1 MRPNPTAG
9 RSFPLA
15 ATAQDGTRLG
25 AMLGSLKALL
35 DAVPNARRVFPHV
48 AALESDLK
56 KHGLVVL
63 QKAPVSALTKVSKE
77 LAKLPMRGD
86 DLPLQELGT
95 VLLGEL
101 EARSPHRSPQF
112 MSTFVSEEKLVVSEG
127 SHTDFMA
134 VVGQAEAARKP

>member
-1 MRPNPTAG
+1 MSPNPNDG
-9 RSFPLA
+9 RSPTA
-15 ATAQDGTRLG
+15 APAQGGSRLG
-25 AMLGSLKALL
+25 AMLASLKALL

-63 QKAPVSALTKVSKE
+63 QKAPVAALTKVSKE
-77 LAKLPMRGD
+77 LARLPMQPD
-86 DLPLQELGT
+86 DAPLQELGT

-101 EARSPHRSPQF
+101 EARSPRRSPQF

-134 VVGQAEAARKP
+134 VIGQADTPKKP